1 MEKNMDSLLKE
12 LIQDQIDNTPCP
24 PRDEI
29 WNNIKEKLMEE
40 QRAKVKANRPKKL
53 RPLIAA
59 CITIALLISLFVLPG
74 TNTMAFTNKILK
86 GLFNI
91 GEDTIQIY
99 KKVIYGNRTE
109 TDSKHIEDPRIKEV
123 QREVSFKL
131 LVPSYIP
138 EGYELEHVFKDKKIE
153 KRESVTF
160 LYSSVNNSD
169 DVLGLTIV
177 QQYYPDTASLALS
190 LPRKENPSAESFIK
204 GSTEY
209 VFIDNA
215 KYKMLL
221 WNNDNLSYEIMS
233 NMGKDEMVRI
243 AESMGHGALIESE

>member
-12 LIQDQIDNTPCP
+12 LIQDQIDNSPCP

-109 TDSKHIEDPRIKEV
+109 TDSSHIEDPRIQEV

-131 LVPSYIP
+131 LVPSYLP
-138 EGYELEHVFKDKKIE
+138 AGYELESVKKEKETE

-160 LYSSVNNSD
+160 LYSYENSKTD
-169 DVLGLTIV
+169 HPALSIV
-177 QQYYPDTASLALS
+177 QQYFPETESIALS
-190 LPRKENPSAESFIK
+190 APRKENPSAESFTI

-209 VFIDNA
+209 VFVDNGE
-215 KYKMLL
+215 YQMLF
-221 WNNDNLSYEIMS
+221 WNITDVSYSIMS
-233 NMGKDEMVRI
+233 KLGKDEMVRI